1 MKTHTPMTR
10 SLFLT
15 YLALL
20 ALPVVAQPAL
30 PPPPPLPPTT
40 PPPLTSGN
48 FGKPLVGATTAQL
61 AAFTVGSKDFNI
73 RETRQTGLG
82 PIFNDD
88 SCLACHG
95 APSAGGSSIKTVT
108 RFGHSAGGIFDPL
121 TSLGGSL
128 LHARAIDPS
137 LKEVVPVE
145 ANVTAKRLTT
155 PLYGAGLIEAIPDA
169 AIIANANLPKPS
181 GVKGHVA
188 LITDVATGESRVGR
202 FGWKAQHATL
212 ISFTGDALNNE
223 IGITNRLFPKAAAP
237 NGDEAKLARF
247 ASPTDPIEDQ
257 PDTNGLSSIDRMTNY
272 MRFLAPPSGA
282 PATPA
287 TLAGKKLFASIGC
300 ASCHT
305 PSFNT
310 GPNAIA
316 ALANKNV
323 QLYSDLLLHDMGTL
337 GDGIAQA
344 AAGTA
349 EMRTS
354 PLWGLNA
361 RRNYL
366 HDGRATTPAAAILAH
381 AGEAAASQAAYAQL
395 TPGQQQQ
402 LIAFLRSL

>member
-1 MKTHTPMTR
+1 MKHRIPTTC
-10 SLFLT
+10 
-15 YLALL
+15 ALLLVCL
-20 ALPVVAQPAL
+20 ALPLLAQPTPPA
-30 PPPPPLPPTT
+30 PPPAPAI

-61 AAFTVGSKDFNI
+61 AAFTAGSKDFNI

-95 APSAGGSSIKTVT
+95 APSAGGSSGKTVT
-108 RFGHSAGGIFDPL
+108 RFGHSANGVFDPL
-121 TSLGGSL
+121 TSLDGSL

-137 LKEVVPVE
+137 LQEVVPSE
-145 ANVTAKRLTT
+145 ANVVARRLTT

-169 AIIANANLPKPS
+169 TIIANANLPKPV

-188 LITDVATGESRVGR
+188 LVTDVATGESRVGR
-202 FGWKAQHATL
+202 FGWKAQHATIL
-212 ISFTGDALNNE
+212 SFSGDALNNE

-237 NGDEAKLARF
+237 NGNEVKLACF
-247 ASPTDPIEDQ
+247 VSPTAPIEDQ
-257 PDTNGLSSIDRMTNY
+257 PDASGLSEIDRVSNY
-272 MRFLAPPSGA
+272 MRFLAPPPVGA
-282 PATPA
+282 PITPA
-287 TLAGKKLFASIGC
+287 TLAGQKLFAFIGC

-305 PSFNT
+305 PSLNT
-310 GPNAIA
+310 GQNAIA

-323 QLYSDLLLHDMGTL
+323 QLYSDLLLHDMGAL

-344 AAGTA
+344 AAGTT

-354 PLWGLNA
+354 PLWGLSA
-361 RRNYL
+361 RHNYL
-366 HDGRATTPAAAILAH
+366 HDGRAATPAAAILAH
-381 AGEAAASQAAYAQL
+381 AGEAAASQSAYTQL
-395 TPGQQQQ
+395 TPVQQQQ